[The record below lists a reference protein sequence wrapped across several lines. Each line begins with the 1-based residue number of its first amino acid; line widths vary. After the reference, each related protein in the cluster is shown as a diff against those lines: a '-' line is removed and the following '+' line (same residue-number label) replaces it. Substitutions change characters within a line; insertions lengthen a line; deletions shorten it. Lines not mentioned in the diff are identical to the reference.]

1 MKRTNSL
8 LAISLAFVACA
19 CSSSEEKEQQTEVE
33 LPLVELDA
41 AYSKDV
47 PQTKTYTAS
56 VYADNTN
63 NISPSI
69 PNRITNIT
77 VDVGDKVTRGQTLVT
92 LDHASIDQ
100 LKVNLDNIQREYDR
114 AVQLKEIGAGTQQAV
129 DMQRAQ
135 LDALKSQYKNL
146 MENTVLVSPITGVVT
161 ARNYDPGDMTGNQ
174 PILTIGQIS
183 PRVKVLINITENDFT
198 KVNEGTPVTVSFDAF
213 PGENFEGKI
222 NRIYPTV
229 DPNTR
234 TFQSEI
240 YIKNPD
246 GRILPG
252 MFARVGLD
260 LGSQHNVV
268 VPDRAV
274 VKQTGSGNK
283 YVYVYKDGKVSFNQ
297 VQLGQRLGDSYELLS
312 GVEEG
317 DSVVVAGQSR
327 LAHGV
332 EVEVKR

>member
-8 LAISLAFVACA
+8 LAIALAFVACA
-19 CSSSEEKEQQTEVE
+19 CSSSENKEQQTEVE

-77 VDVGDKVTRGQTLVT
+77 VDVGDKVTKGQTLVT

>member
-8 LAISLAFVACA
+8 LAIALAFVACA
-19 CSSSEEKEQQTEVE
+19 CSSSENKEQQTEVE

>member
-8 LAISLAFVACA
+8 LAIALAFVACA
-19 CSSSEEKEQQTEVE
+19 CSSSENKEQQTEVE

-77 VDVGDKVTRGQTLVT
+77 VDVGDKVTKGQTLVT

-183 PRVKVLINITENDFT
+183 PRVKVLINITANDFT
-198 KVNEGTPVTVSFDAF
+198 QVNEGTPVTVSFDAF
-213 PGENFEGKI
+213 PGETFEGKI